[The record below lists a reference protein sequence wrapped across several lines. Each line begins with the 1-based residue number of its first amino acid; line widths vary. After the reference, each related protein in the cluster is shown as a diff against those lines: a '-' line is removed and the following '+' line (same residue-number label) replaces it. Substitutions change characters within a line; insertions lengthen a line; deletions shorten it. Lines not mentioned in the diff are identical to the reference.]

1 MRTSSDRLFQSVV
14 ALTEKKFILPSMFP
28 WSVFKFLEHITI
40 LLQKKHGVAASAE
53 TIIFSYMNDILRSVK
68 RDKIEDLQSKC
79 NGLHKNLE
87 FTMEEE

>member
-1 MRTSSDRLFQSVV
+1 MRTSSDRLFQSFV
-14 ALTEKKFILPSMFP
+14 ALTEKQFILTSMLP
-28 WSVFKFLEHITI
+28 WSVFKFPEHITI
-40 LLQKKHGVAASAE
+40 LLQKNIESP
-53 TIIFSYMNDILRSVK
+53 IIFSYMNDILRSVK